1 MSGPTWV
8 FAVGGLPGSG
18 KTTIGRALATAAGG
32 ALLDND
38 TLTNPL
44 LAQIAALTGAGD
56 DLDHPSLRG
65 AVRDA
70 RYACLRDAGAEVA
83 GVGCSVVL
91 VAPFTAEL
99 ADPAAWQ
106 QFAAPLRASGAVGVL
121 LVQTLIDPAVA
132 LRRRAARGL
141 MRDRKLAGDRD
152 LAGDVTDGDTGRAA
166 APMFPSGVADLFVDG
181 AADPALEVARLLA
194 TLPPTAQA

>member
-18 KTTIGRALATAAGG
+18 KTTVGRALATAVGG

-99 ADPAAWQ
+99 ADPAVWQ
-106 QFAAPLRASGAVGVL
+106 QFSAPLRASGAAGVL

-132 LRRRAARGL
+132 LRRRATRGL
-141 MRDRKLAGDRD
+141 IRDRKLSGD
-152 LAGDVTDGDTGRAA
+152 GDVAASASGSAA
-166 APMFPSGVADLFVDG
+166 ASAFPSASRSEIADLFVDG
-181 AADPALEVARLLA
+181 AADPVVEAARLLA
-194 TLPPTAQA
+194 MLPAAQA